1 MQSRRY
7 LSWFFGVA
15 GAIVAL
21 AIAFNALSDSYI
33 LHHRSGASVELVSGF
48 ERVLKPAWLAAIQP
62 SLVFIGSSRARIAF
76 DPTLVDPIF
85 HLKSFNYGV
94 SSESA
99 YEARRYI
106 QDAAAQPSVQT
117 IVVALDAFASGNAA
131 QPFGGG
137 FDETR
142 LAVTPTGQPTS
153 RRALWLFT
161 SRYLSGGALGM
172 HALGVW
178 LLAQLGPG
186 QLAADRP
193 DVFAEY
199 GHMTPAKFRHE
210 LKRRAERS
218 MHLTEWRR
226 RQLLDALAAL
236 CRAKA
241 AVYFYFP
248 PDNMAIIEHYIANDA
263 KGLADFKRTVA
274 EDVIRHNA
282 ACPNKVRLFDFMN
295 RNRITEDD
303 AAAHGRLS
311 PYYLDPIHIRPP
323 TGLLLLRRMLWG
335 QDKSLG
341 VQLVP
346 RSG

>member
-7 LSWFFGVA
+7 ISWFFGVA
-15 GAIVAL
+15 GGIVAL
-21 AIAFNALSDSYI
+21 AIAFNVIADSYI
-33 LHHRSGASVELVSGF
+33 LHHRAGASVQLVSGF
-48 ERVLKPAWLAAIQP
+48 ERVLKPAWLVSIKP
-62 SLVFIGSSRARIAF
+62 SLVFVGSSRARIAF
-76 DPTLVDPIF
+76 DPTLVDPAL

-106 QDAAAQPSVQT
+106 QDAAAQPNVKT
-117 IVVALDAFASGNAA
+117 IVVALDAFVSGSSA

-142 LAVTPTGQPTS
+142 LAVTPAGEPTP
-153 RRALWLFT
+153 RRDLWLFT

-186 QLAADRP
+186 QLAEDRP
-193 DVFAEY
+193 DVFSEY

-210 LKRRAERS
+210 LTRRAERS
-218 MHLTEWRR
+218 MHLTKWQHE
-226 RQLLDALAAL
+226 QLLDALAAI
-236 CRAKA
+236 CHSNAS
-241 AVYFYFP
+241 VYFYFP
-248 PDNMAIIEHYIANDA
+248 PDNMAIIEHYLANDA
-263 KGLADFKRTVA
+263 KGYADFKRTVA
-274 EDVIRHNA
+274 DDVIRHNA
-282 ACPNKVRLFDFMN
+282 GCPNKARLFDFMN

-311 PYYLDPIHIRPP
+311 TYYLDPIHVRPP
-323 TGLLLLRRMLWG
+323 TGLLLLRRMLLG
-335 QDKSLG
+335 EDKTLG
-341 VQLVP
+341 VEVVP
-346 RSG
+346 